1 MLKGSLMSLTVVRM
15 AAPQAYRSKA
25 ASLWFQQTSTQASH
39 DVPDILGYS
48 PDALSLSQD
57 LFAVITMTIPH
68 SFPLAQNTFDSEK
81 KITLNAVMWT
91 QWITCWD
98 YIQYICSIL
107 SSVDHDRSVQQK
119 IKHSETLAY
128 SGLHYYTYCSIL

>member
-1 MLKGSLMSLTVVRM
+1 MSLTVVRM

-48 PDALSLSQD
+48 PAAFSLPQD
-57 LFAVITMTIPH
+57 LFSVITMTIPH
-68 SFPLAQNTFDSEK
+68 SFPLPQSTFDSKK
-81 KITLNAVMWT
+81 KITLNAVIWT

-98 YIQYICSIL
+98 YL
-107 SSVDHDRSVQQK
+107 HLLN
-119 IKHSETLAY
+119 TLI
-128 SGLHYYTYCSIL
+128 S